1 MKFFLKK
8 NSETNILESNNVKLE
23 KLKVSLIYVKIL
35 YPFGEQKNNE
45 QVSICLQNLAD
56 YIFLNFKVT
65 KNIRD
70 AIQKFQTS
78 AGKNKNNQHE
88 GNSINPE
95 EERKDSKPD
104 RQNQILEKS
113 TTTSV
118 IIKKHK

>member
-1 MKFFLKK
+1 MRFFLKK
-8 NSETNILESNNVKLE
+8 NSETYILESNNVKLE
-23 KLKVSLIYVKIL
+23 KLKVSLMYMKTF

-70 AIQKFQTS
+70 AIYNFQTS
-78 AGKNKNNQHE
+78 TRKSKNNQRE

-95 EERKDSKPD
+95 EKRKDSKPD
-104 RQNQILEKS
+104 RQN
-113 TTTSV
+113 
-118 IIKKHK
+118 